1 MRSLYLANGN
11 NEFKFADTTTEI
23 RLNALDDG
31 GVATLTADA
40 KVKIKN
46 DSGYL
51 LEVSASI
58 TNGQAVI
65 TSGQLNQLPP
75 GNYLIELWD
84 TVDGGTA
91 IYPSEGFLALQI
103 NENVAGF
110 SGNIVSSITVN
121 DFIQQFSDLSQ
132 QMKKEIS
139 DTLTNGR
146 FVPIVFANSTD
157 LKNAYP
163 NGKDG
168 IFVTA
173 DTGHMWLFD
182 NGNWSDAGVYQITSW
197 PDDDGYGYS
206 NTNAVQALKSG
217 TSGFFRDST
226 PYLDWIVSGLNGVNG
241 TTYPANNRAISN
253 LIYVPEDR
261 NWSVTVTPAEG
272 KKISCLLYSAGG
284 KLEDT
289 DWANKTTTY
298 KNTGKVNAIRFRY
311 AKNDE
316 GQISDATSFAS
327 DLQIEWNVEKVS
339 KQIEK
344 STYTQVV
351 TFRNRNSAVNVSSMK
366 DQQAITTIPKGHTVY
381 VKVNATYTKKCQLF
395 LRNGTDEE
403 APGFEEQPF
412 SIDDL
417 GKWYNFTTTI
427 DANTLGLYTEAV
439 PNGGV
444 EDVEVV
450 IVDVSNS
457 WVSAEL
463 DKLSNDIAEV
473 SSRGENTSFVSSS
486 DIAGRV
492 ANKVLNSSGDCFIF
506 FSDPHILGRDSSNF
520 PKDFGKL
527 FDTLRQVYNSTPAT
541 AVLNGGDWLTD
552 SLNKSDAKIRLSRI
566 AKSMSRITNKAIS
579 VLGNHDT
586 NYQMWNGSATVA
598 SDQVL
603 SRQEIEATLFEGR
616 KTYQETM
623 LENTRL
629 YSLDTDIDWNI
640 SVGEYTRNMNAFKWE
655 ELYWLAQR
663 LIDNNDQHSA
673 IFLHIWSDS
682 SDNFS
687 NLPPMT
693 QQLSNLIGAYNSRG
707 TIDLNGQK
715 FNFANCSGRIEF
727 VLAGHTHS
735 DGSTTVADNVPVI
748 IITNDGYNRLFN
760 RFDVVVV
767 DYDNRLIN
775 CVRYGDGSDR
785 TFNLDTGLKL

>member
-1 MRSLYLANGN
+1 MRKLYLANGN
-11 NEFKFADTTTEI
+11 EEFKFADTTTEI
-23 RLNALDDG
+23 SLNAFDDG
-31 GVATLTADA
+31 GLASLTADA
-40 KVKIKN
+40 KVRIKN

-58 TNGQAVI
+58 MNNQAVI
-65 TSGQLNQLPP
+65 TSGQLAQLPA
-75 GNYLIELWD
+75 GNYLLELWD

-91 IYPSEGFLALQI
+91 IYPSDGFLRLQI
-103 NENVAGF
+103 NENVTGF
-110 SGNIVSSITVN
+110 SAKLVSSITVD

-132 QMKKEIS
+132 QINKEIS
-139 DTLTNGR
+139 DAVVNAQH
-146 FVPIVFANSTD
+146 VPEVFANSAD
-157 LKNAYP
+157 LKNVYP

-168 IFVTA
+168 LFVTA
-173 DTGHMWLFD
+173 DTGHRWLFV
-182 NGNWSDAGVYQITSW
+182 NGNWKDAGTYQVTSW
-197 PDDDGYGYS
+197 FDDDGYGYN
-206 NTNAVQALKSG
+206 NTSAVQALKSR

-226 PYLDWIVSGLNGVNG
+226 PSLDWIVSGLDGVKG
-241 TTYPANNRAISN
+241 TTYPYDRRAISN

-272 KKISCLLYSAGG
+272 KKISCLLYSDGG
-284 KLEDT
+284 KIEDT

-311 AKNDE
+311 AKNDD
-316 GQISDATSFAS
+316 GPISDAPSFAS
-327 DLQIEWNVEKVS
+327 DLQIDWTAEKVS

-351 TFRNRNSAVNVSSMK
+351 TFRNRNSAINVSSMQ

-381 VKVNATYTKKCQLF
+381 VKANAEYAKKAQLF
-395 LRNGTDEE
+395 LRTTSDLT

-412 SIDDL
+412 SVDV
-417 GKWYNFTTTI
+417 GNWYSFKTTI
-427 DANTLGLYTEAV
+427 DANVLGLYTEAV

-450 IVDVSNS
+450 IVDVSKS
-457 WVSAEL
+457 WVSAEV
-463 DKLSNDIAEV
+463 DKLSNKIAEV
-473 SSRGENTSFVSSS
+473 PSRVEDTNLVSSS

-492 ANKVLNSSGDCFIF
+492 ANKILNNSGDCFIF

-520 PKDFGKL
+520 PQDFGKL
-527 FDTLRQVYNSTPAT
+527 FDTLRQVYNVTPAT

-552 SLNKSDAKIRLSRI
+552 SLSKSDAKIRLSRI
-566 AKSMSRITNKAIS
+566 AKSMSRITNKPIS

-586 NYQMWNGSATVA
+586 NYQKWNGSATVA

-623 LENTRL
+623 LANTRL

-640 SVGEYTRNMNAFKWE
+640 SVGEYTRNMNAYKWE

-673 IFLHIWSDS
+673 IFMHIWSDW
-682 SDNFS
+682 SDDFS
-687 NLPPMT
+687 HLPPMT
-693 QQLSNLIGAYNSRG
+693 QQVSNLIGAYNSRG
-707 TIDLNGQK
+707 TIDLNGQQ
-715 FNFANCSGRIEF
+715 FNFANCTGRIEF

-735 DGSTTVADNVPVI
+735 DGATTVAGNVPVI
-748 IITNDGYNRLFN
+748 IITNDGYNSLFN

-775 CVRYGDGSDR
+775 CVRYGAGSDR
-785 TFNLDTGLKL
+785 TFSLDTGLQL

>member
-1 MRSLYLANGN
+1 M
-11 NEFKFADTTTEI
+11 TEPEVKVMM
-23 RLNALDDG
+23 LKGDKGDGLSDD
-31 GVATLTADA
+31 DMN
-40 KVKIKN
+40 KVKSLI
-46 DSGYL
+46 
-51 LEVSASI
+51 ASNI
-58 TNGQAVI
+58 A
-65 TSGQLNQLPP
+65 
-75 GNYLIELWD
+75 ELK
-84 TVDGGTA
+84 G
-91 IYPSEGFLALQI
+91 SI
-103 NENVAGF
+103 NESLNSRIA
-110 SGNIVSSITVN
+110 SA
-121 DFIQQFSDLSQ
+121 
-132 QMKKEIS
+132 
-139 DTLTNGR
+139 R
-146 FVPIVFANSTD
+146 YVPETFANSTD
-157 LKNAYP
+157 LKNKYP

-168 IFVTA
+168 IFVAA
-173 DTGHMWLFD
+173 DTGHMWLFV
-182 NGNWSDAGVYQITSW
+182 NGNWSDAGAYQTTSW
-197 PDDDGYGYS
+197 FDDDGYGYS
-206 NTNAVQALKSG
+206 NTSAVQALKSR
-217 TSGFFRDST
+217 TSGFFRDSI
-226 PYLDWIVSGLNGVNG
+226 PYLDWILSGLNGTNG
-241 TTYPANNRAISN
+241 TTYPSDSRAISN

-272 KKISCLLYSAGG
+272 KKISCLLYSDGG
-284 KLEDT
+284 KFEDT
-289 DWANKTTTY
+289 DWANETTTY

-316 GQISDATSFAS
+316 GQISDAPSFAS
-327 DLQIEWNVEKVS
+327 DLQIDWTVEKVS

-344 STYTQVV
+344 STYIQVV

-381 VKVNATYTKKCQLF
+381 VKVNAEYAKRSQLF
-395 LRNGTDEE
+395 LRTTSDLT

-412 SIDDL
+412 SVDDI
-417 GKWYNFTTTI
+417 GNWYSFTTAI
-427 DANTLGLYTEAV
+427 DANTLGLYTEGV

-457 WVSAEL
+457 WVSAEV
-463 DKLSNDIAEV
+463 DKLSSDIAEV
-473 SSRGENTSFVSSS
+473 SRRVVEDTSLVSSS
-486 DIAGRV
+486 DIVGRV

-506 FSDPHILGRDSSNF
+506 FSDPHIFGRDSSNF
-520 PKDFGKL
+520 PQDFGKL

-541 AVLNGGDWLTD
+541 AVLNGGDWFTD

-566 AKSMSRITNKAIS
+566 AKSMSSITDKPIS

-655 ELYWLAQR
+655 ELHWLAQR

-673 IFLHIWSDS
+673 IFLHIWSDW

-693 QQLSNLIGAYNSRG
+693 QQVSNLIGAYNSRG

-748 IITNDGYNRLFN
+748 IITNDGYNSLYN

-775 CVRYGDGSDR
+775 CVRYGAGSDR
-785 TFNLDTGLKL
+785 TFSLDTGLKL